1 MHINRGIR
9 AAGVFLDFY
18 GLIRSAMQ
26 SDQPYCVDGRCDQL
40 AKALEDAR
48 ELQSALSIREDENDG
63 LQGQLTEARAQLAA
77 CQSREAKALAMKESP
92 RETAK
97 MLLEWYSSPH
107 KDSESAIEEMA
118 ACLVSFAMRFDRPAR
133 DVSAA
138 TDAMAE
144 AFIGWPLPDS
154 VNSDLCATVKGPG
167 RIGTHLLSFT
177 ETKKMFRDIVGPRL
191 AQAEADRDQLQ
202 AQVGELTKRAGALKD
217 LLERMLFV
225 ADNVDE
231 NGYVTDVGFY
241 DVDGLHDE
249 VRGTLEVIAA
259 MSSAKDDQ

>member
-1 MHINRGIR
+1 MNITEKE
-9 AAGVFLDFY
+9 AAILTEMG
-18 GLIRSAMQ
+18 
-26 SDQPYCVDGRCDQL
+26 
-40 AKALEDAR
+40 KLET
-48 ELQSALSIREDENDG
+48 ELQQAQAALAAVTLERDEAAKNAFE
-63 LQGQLTEARAQLAA
+63 QMEARHAADKRAFGFEQQLAA